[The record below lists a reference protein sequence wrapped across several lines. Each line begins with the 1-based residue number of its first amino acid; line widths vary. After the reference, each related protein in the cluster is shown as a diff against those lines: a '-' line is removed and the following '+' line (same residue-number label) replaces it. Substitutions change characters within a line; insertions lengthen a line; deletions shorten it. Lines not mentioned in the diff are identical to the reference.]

1 MFSSFISLK
10 KLISILGIK
19 DSYIFYLILIF
30 LISSTIDLLSLSLI
44 APLITAFIN
53 PEDLY
58 NYKYFDYFKKYK
70 IESAV
75 YFLGFFILFVFLFK
89 TIISIFIRW
98 LIRRFALKINRKMY
112 FLLMQSYQNMQYEEF
127 ISRNTSEYIRNI
139 RELPENSSSSI
150 EMGLKV
156 ISEAIILMVIIIFLA
171 TISIKSLILLFT
183 TIFLVFLFYQVFLK
197 PINLR
202 YGEKRIK
209 ASEHLYKYI
218 VSCIK
223 GFKEVKVISKEKF
236 FLDQMDFFNKKIYK
250 AQLNSSL
257 ITDSPRYIFEFF
269 ILLCAVIII
278 LSITLSSEDFSLY
291 LPSIGIFLF
300 GGLRVLPGISA
311 LVTSLNI
318 VYNNRYAV
326 DIAYRDLKKYLSSKN
341 KKNDYKNSKFNEFKS
356 IKFSGCFFKY
366 KNNSKDVFNNIN
378 FSLSR
383 NECIG
388 IVGESGSGKTTMI
401 DLLLGLLKP
410 YKGEIYFNDKITD
423 DFTNK
428 LDGNVAYIPQE
439 PVILDESLK
448 TNISLEN
455 EEKKIDYKK
464 IEKSINQASLKSLIK
479 TLPNNINTLIG
490 EKGIRLSGGQ
500 NRRLALARTF
510 YHGKQIII
518 MDEATSS
525 LDQNT
530 ENFILEQLKEMKGKI
545 TIIVISHQSNTL
557 KYCDKIYKV
566 ENKKIELQ

>member
-10 KLISILGIK
+10 KLISILEIK
-19 DSYIFYLILIF
+19 DSYLFFLIFIF
-30 LISSTIDLLSLSLI
+30 LISSLVDLLSLSLI
-44 APLITAFIN
+44 APLITAFVN
-53 PEDLY
+53 PIDIY
-58 NYKYFDYFKKYK
+58 SYKYLQNLKNYE
-70 IESAV
+70 IETV
-75 YFLGFFILFVFLFK
+75 IYFLGFFILFVFFLK
-89 TIISIFIRW
+89 TVTSIFIRW
-98 LIRRFALKINRKMY
+98 LIRRFALKINRKMH
-112 FLLMQSYQNMQYEEF
+112 FLLMQSYQSMEYEDF
-127 ISRNTSEYIRNI
+127 ISRNTSEYVRNI

-156 ISEAIILMVIIIFLA
+156 ISEAIILFVIIIFLA

-183 TIFLVFLFYQVFLK
+183 TIFFVFLFYQIFLK
-197 PINLR
+197 PINLKL
-202 YGEKRIK
+202 GEKKIR
-209 ASEHLYKYI
+209 ATEHLYKYI
-218 VSCIK
+218 VSCLK

-250 AQLNSSL
+250 SNLNSSL
-257 ITDSPRYIFEFF
+257 ITDSPRYVFEFF
-269 ILLCAVIII
+269 ILLCAVVII
-278 LSITLSSEDFSLY
+278 LSLTLSSEDFSSY

-326 DIAYRDLKKYLSSKN
+326 NIAYRDLKKYLHHN
-341 KKNDYKNSKFNEFKS
+341 DKKENFQKSVSHKFDS
-356 IKFSGCFFKY
+356 IRFVNCSFKY
-366 KNNSKDVFNNIN
+366 QNNDNDIFSDIN
-378 FSLSR
+378 FSLNR

-388 IVGESGSGKTTMI
+388 IVGSSGSGKTTMI

-410 YKGEIYFNDKITD
+410 YKGEVFFNNKIVNN
-423 DFTNK
+423 FTNK

-439 PVILDESLK
+439 PVILDETLK
-448 TNISLEN
+448 TNISLEYD
-455 EEKKIDYKK
+455 EKKINYQK
-464 IEKSINQASLKSLIK
+464 IEKSINQASLKSFIEK
-479 TLPNNINTLIG
+479 LPNNVNTIIG
-490 EKGIRLSGGQ
+490 ENGIRLSGGQ

-530 ENFILEQLKEMKGKI
+530 ENFILDQLKEMKGKI
-545 TIIVISHQSNTL
+545 TIIIISHQTNTL

-566 ENKKIELQ
+566 ENKKIKLQ

>member
-10 KLISILGIK
+10 ILISILGIK
-19 DSYIFYLILIF
+19 DSYIFYLISIF

-58 NYKYFDYFKKYK
+58 TYKYFDYFKKYE
-70 IESAV
+70 IESAI
-75 YFLGFFILFVFLFK
+75 YFFGFFILFVFFFK

-112 FLLMQSYQNMQYEEF
+112 FLLMQSYQSMQYEDF

-156 ISEAIILMVIIIFLA
+156 ISEAIILLVIIIFLA

-183 TIFLVFLFYQVFLK
+183 TILLVFLFYQIFLK

-202 YGEKRIK
+202 YGEQRIK
-209 ASEHLYKYI
+209 ASEYLYKYI

-236 FLDQMDFFNKKIYK
+236 FLDQMDWFNKKIYK

-269 ILLCAVIII
+269 ILLCAIIII
-278 LSITLSSEDFSLY
+278 LSLSLSPEDFSFY

-341 KKNDYKNSKFNEFKS
+341 KKSSYNNSNINEFKS
-356 IKFSGCFFKY
+356 VKFARCSFKY
-366 KNNSKDVFNNIN
+366 KNNNKDVFNNIN
-378 FSLSR
+378 FSLNK

-428 LDGNVAYIPQE
+428 LDRNVAYIPQE
-439 PVILDESLK
+439 PIILDETLK
-448 TNISLEN
+448 TNISLEYD
-455 EEKKIDYKK
+455 EKKIDHKK
-464 IEKSINQASLKSLIK
+464 IEKSIIQANLKNLIE

>member
-1 MFSSFISLK
+1 
-10 KLISILGIK
+10 
-19 DSYIFYLILIF
+19 
-30 LISSTIDLLSLSLI
+30 
-44 APLITAFIN
+44 
-53 PEDLY
+53 
-58 NYKYFDYFKKYK
+58 
-70 IESAV
+70 
-75 YFLGFFILFVFLFK
+75 
-89 TIISIFIRW
+89 
-98 LIRRFALKINRKMY
+98 
-112 FLLMQSYQNMQYEEF
+112 MQSYQNMQYEEF

-448 TNISLEN
+448 TNISLEYD
-455 EEKKIDYKK
+455 EKK
-464 IEKSINQASLKSLIK
+464 
-479 TLPNNINTLIG
+479 
-490 EKGIRLSGGQ
+490 
-500 NRRLALARTF
+500 
-510 YHGKQIII
+510 
-518 MDEATSS
+518 
-525 LDQNT
+525 
-530 ENFILEQLKEMKGKI
+530 
-545 TIIVISHQSNTL
+545 
-557 KYCDKIYKV
+557 
-566 ENKKIELQ
+566 

>member
-19 DSYIFYLILIF
+19 DSYIFYLISIF

-58 NYKYFDYFKKYK
+58 TYKYFDYFKKYE
-70 IESAV
+70 IESAI
-75 YFLGFFILFVFLFK
+75 YFFGFFILFVFFFK

-112 FLLMQSYQNMQYEEF
+112 FLLMQSYQSMQYEDF

-156 ISEAIILMVIIIFLA
+156 ISEAIILLVIIIFLA

-183 TIFLVFLFYQVFLK
+183 TILLVFLFYQIFLK

-202 YGEKRIK
+202 YGEQRIK
-209 ASEHLYKYI
+209 ASEYLYKYI

-236 FLDQMDFFNKKIYK
+236 FLDQMDWFNKKIYK

-269 ILLCAVIII
+269 ILLCAIIII
-278 LSITLSSEDFSLY
+278 LSLSLSPEDFSFY

-341 KKNDYKNSKFNEFKS
+341 KKSSYNNSNINEFKS
-356 IKFSGCFFKY
+356 VKFARCSFKY
-366 KNNSKDVFNNIN
+366 KNNNKDVFNNIN
-378 FSLSR
+378 FSLNK

-428 LDGNVAYIPQE
+428 LDRNVAYIPQE
-439 PVILDESLK
+439 PIILDETLK
-448 TNISLEN
+448 TNISLEYD
-455 EEKKIDYKK
+455 EKKIDHKK
-464 IEKSINQASLKSLIK
+464 IEKSIIQANLKNLIE